1 MELAVCIGRVCGRD
15 PWVVYEWYDFMLSFP
30 EQTPQKWHMD
40 GIYSVLGCIIPL
52 DDESAATEFADIDG
66 CDARRCS
73 SNNRVKKVQQLT
85 KFFSHPT
92 KVVFH
97 YRSVQCL
104 IRRTRTITFP
114 DQPAR
119 SKPGIYCSPTR
130 STCTVNPTRGALQ
143 KTRYGGQY
151 SQVCVPPTN
160 LRRFFLAFS
169 RSARPPS
176 VGVAFWGFGAKTHAH
191 RRRACERGRTPEE
204 RGEASRKLAGVFLWA
219 ATPAFCISTLAGFET
234 PESQCE
240 GVVVDNENCDE
251 QLRDIETRAAAVKK
265 VKGERRR
272 QTEPIADVIDRL
284 RKGRCDCTACARKNN
299 AE

>member
-1 MELAVCIGRVCGRD
+1 MMELAVCIGRVCGRD

-52 DDESAATEFADIDG
+52 DDKSSATEFADIDG

-73 SNNRVKKVQQLT
+73 EDNRVKKVQQLT
-85 KFFSHPT
+85 KLFAHPT
-92 KVVFH
+92 NVVFH
-97 YRSVQCL
+97 YRYVQCL
-104 IRRTRTITFP
+104 IRHSRTITFP

-119 SKPGIYCSPTR
+119 SMPGIYCSPTR

-176 VGVAFWGFGAKTHAH
+176 VGVAFWGWTQKGTATDGGRASLEIGTPTVGGCGFLGLRRKNARPPTEGVREGPYA
-191 RRRACERGRTPEE
+191 RRAWGGFPQ
-204 RGEASRKLAGVFLWA
+204 AGWSLFVGSHA
-219 ATPAFCISTLAGFET
+219 
-234 PESQCE
+234 
-240 GVVVDNENCDE
+240 
-251 QLRDIETRAAAVKK
+251 
-265 VKGERRR
+265 
-272 QTEPIADVIDRL
+272 RL
-284 RKGRCDCTACARKNN
+284 LY
-299 AE
+299 